1 MNKYKIHDPDDIS
14 DFLTFKIIDQ
24 NYPVGY
30 AYLLNNNN
38 GLLELTEIKIY
49 DHTEANSIISRLF
62 KILKGKKNYRGK
74 GIGTYFLKH
83 IIEFCRNTGAKRIN
97 GKASGDIPR
106 LKEWYKSLGFTID
119 ADNNIELSL
128 ND

>member
-1 MNKYKIHDPDDIS
+1 MNKYEIHDPDDIS
-14 DFLTFKIIDQ
+14 DFLTFRITDQ

-30 AYLLNNNN
+30 AHFSNNN
-38 GLLELTEIKIY
+38 GLLELADIYLY
-49 DHTEANSIISRLF
+49 DHTEANSKISRLF
-62 KILKGKKNYRGK
+62 KKLTGKKNYRGK

>member
-1 MNKYKIHDPDDIS
+1 MNKYEIHDPEDIS
-14 DFLTFKIIDQ
+14 YFLTFRITDQ

-30 AYLLNNNN
+30 AKLSNNN
-38 GLLELTEIKIY
+38 GILELADIYLY
-49 DHTEANSIISRLF
+49 DHTQANSKISRLF
-62 KILKGKKNYRGK
+62 KKLTGKKNYRGK
-74 GIGTYFLKH
+74 GTGTYFLKH

-97 GKASGDIPR
+97 GKASGDISR
-106 LKEWYKSLGFTID
+106 LKKWYKSLGFTVD